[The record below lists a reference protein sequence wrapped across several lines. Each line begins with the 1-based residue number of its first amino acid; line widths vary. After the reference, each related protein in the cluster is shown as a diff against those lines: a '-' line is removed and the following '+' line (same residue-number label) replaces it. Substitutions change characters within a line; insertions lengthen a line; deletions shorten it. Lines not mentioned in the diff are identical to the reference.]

1 MSRDPSPRRE
11 RSASPADSPRVS
23 RKRSPE
29 SRSPSPPARRV
40 RPSSP
45 GPAGRDGAPSLPR
58 LQDVDP
64 VRLRERERQMRAM
77 QEAEGSRAP
86 ISIKPKVDPA
96 AEVKKMALT
105 RGGGTYIPPHRLRA
119 MMAEQAQDDQEGE
132 DYQRLTWEALRKS
145 INGLINKVNTANI
158 KLIVPQLFG
167 ENLIRGKGLFVRSV
181 MRAQASSLP
190 FTPIFASL
198 VAIIN
203 TKLPQVG
210 ELLLHR
216 LIHQFRRSYK
226 RNDKPTMTATTTFL
240 AHLVNQQ
247 VAHEVLALQML
258 VLLLE
263 RPTDDS
269 VEIAVSFMREV
280 GAFLAEHSARAN
292 NGIFDRFRTILNE
305 SGIDKRV
312 QYMVEVLFQVR
323 KDKYK
328 DNPIIPEGL
337 DLVEEEDMIT
347 HRISLDDE
355 VTVQETLNIF
365 KFDPNFKENEEAY
378 AEIKRE
384 ILGDSDDEEGSGD
397 EGDTE
402 EGSDEESEID
412 DGIKADGTVDVHDQ
426 TGANLVNLRRT
437 IYLTIM
443 SALDFE
449 EATHKLLKL
458 DIAPGQEVEL
468 CNMVIECCSQERTF
482 SKFYGLMGERFCKI
496 NQVWAT
502 AYEQCFVN
510 YYATIHRY
518 ETNRLRNIA
527 RFFGHLLMTD
537 AMSWTVLEAVKMNE
551 DDTTSSSRIFVKILF
566 QEMLEGMGLKR
577 LVDRF
582 KDESL
587 QPYLGNVF
595 PIDNPKNT
603 RFSINFFTA
612 IGLGAITENM
622 REHLKKMPA
631 LLLEQQRR
639 AQVTGGGAS
648 SSSDSDS
655 SSSLSSSSLSESSDY
670 SSDDSRYPRRKS
682 SRRSPSPRRGRS
694 RSRSYDSRDRSRS
707 RSRARSYDSRS
718 RSRTPSRSPPPRRG
732 GGRDRSPPYSRSP
745 PPRSTRRRSPSYSRS
760 PPTRRRGDSP
770 PRRRDQSPTPP
781 PRDSAPKRD
790 FRHPDRRFDDDD
802 RRDGPSGGG
811 GGGGRDFRHPDRRFD
826 GPPAPPRGG
835 GVGYGPRAG
844 AGGGRER
851 DGGWGARR

>member
-1 MSRDPSPRRE
+1 M
-11 RSASPADSPRVS
+11 SASPERRA
-23 RKRSPE
+23 
-29 SRSPSPPARRV
+29 SRSPNPPTARL
-40 RPSSP
+40 PDHD
-45 GPAGRDGAPSLPR
+45 RDR
-58 LQDVDP
+58 Q
-64 VRLRERERQMRAM
+64 RERERQRAA
-77 QEAEGSRAP
+77 QQQLAHATDAPAAPVRDDLAAAQASRAVN
-86 ISIKPKVDPA
+86 SRA
-96 AEVKKMALT
+96 
-105 RGGGTYIPPHRLRA
+105 GGAYVPPHRLRA
-119 MMAEQAQDDQEGE
+119 MLAEQAQNDNEGE
-132 DYQRLTWEALRKS
+132 DYQRLTWDALRKS
-145 INGLINKVNTANI
+145 INGLINKVNVANI
-158 KLIVPQLFG
+158 KLIVPELFG

-198 VAIIN
+198 VAIVN

-240 AHLVNQQ
+240 AQLVNQQ

-280 GAFLAEHSARAN
+280 GAFLAENSARAN

-305 SGIDKRV
+305 SAIDKRV

-347 HRISLDDE
+347 HRVSLDDE
-355 VTVQETLNIF
+355 VQVQEMLNVY
-365 KFDPNFKENEEAY
+365 KYDPNFKENEEAY
-378 AEIKRE
+378 AQIKYE
-384 ILGDSDDEEGSGD
+384 ILGSDDEDGSGD

-402 EGSDEESEID
+402 ESASDDESEVD

-426 TGANLVNLRRT
+426 TGANVVNLRRT

-496 NQVWAT
+496 NQTWAN
-502 AYEQCFVN
+502 AYEQCFIN

-527 RFFGHLLMTD
+527 RFFGHLMMTD
-537 AMSWTVLEAVKMNE
+537 GIPWTVLDTVKMNE
-551 DDTTSSSRIFVKILF
+551 DDTTSSSRIFIKIMF
-566 QEMLEGMGLKR
+566 QEMVEGMGLKN
-577 LVDRF
+577 VVERF
-582 KDESL
+582 QDKALE
-587 QPYLGNVF
+587 PFLGNIF
-595 PIDNPKNT
+595 PINNPRNT
-603 RFSINFFTA
+603 RFSINFFTS
-612 IGLGAITENM
+612 IGLGAITEGM

-631 LLLEQQRR
+631 LMLEQQRR
-639 AQVTGGGAS
+639 QQLAAGGS

-670 SSDDSRYPRRKS
+670 SSDDSRNRRPKRRDS
-682 SRRSPSPRRGRS
+682 RSPSRSRS
-694 RSRSYDSRDRSRS
+694 RSRSYDSRDRSVS
-707 RSRARSYDSRS
+707 RSPPPRRRGRSPSYSRSPSPRRGARRARSYDSRS
-718 RSRTPSRSPPPRRG
+718 PSPPPRRG
-732 GGRDRSPPYSRSP
+732 GGRS
-745 PPRSTRRRSPSYSRS
+745 RSPSYSRS
-760 PPTRRRGDSP
+760 PSPRSRGANGGGGPP
-770 PRRRDQSPTPP
+770 PRRRDSYGDARRLPSPPPPARRRGSPTPERNGP
-781 PRDSAPKRD
+781 AAAPAPKRE
-790 FRHPDRRFDDDD
+790 FVHPDRMRLA
-802 RRDGPSGGG
+802 GQTLGGG
-811 GGGGRDFRHPDRRFD
+811 GGGGMNGPPAGGRDFRHPDRQFD
-826 GPPAPPRGG
+826 GGRGPPRGG
-835 GVGYGPRAG
+835 G
-844 AGGGRER
+844 GGGDRAH
-851 DGGWGARR
+851 DGGWGRR

>member
-77 QEAEGSRAP
+77 QEVEGSRAP

-181 MRAQASSLP
+181 TRAQASSLP

-402 EGSDEESEID
+402 EGSDEESEVD

-426 TGANLVNLRRT
+426 TGANIVNLRRT

-670 SSDDSRYPRRKS
+670 SDDSRYPRRKS

-694 RSRSYDSRDRSRS
+694 LAAAHGL
-707 RSRARSYDSRS
+707 ARLLAPLPLATIAAAHP
-718 RSRTPSRSPPPRRG
+718 RTPALLLPVALAAALLRTLALPLPVAAATRLEGGATSLRR
-732 GGRDRSPPYSRSP
+732 RLRA
-745 PPRSTRRRSPSYSRS
+745 TRRRPSATSVT
-760 PPTRRRGDSP
+760 PTGASTTMTGGTGPAQAVEAAEAVEGTSGIRTGGSMGPLLRLVVAASGTVLGQEEEVVVAAVDASGTEDGD
-770 PRRRDQSPTPP
+770 Q
-781 PRDSAPKRD
+781 
-790 FRHPDRRFDDDD
+790 
-802 RRDGPSGGG
+802 GGEG
-811 GGGGRDFRHPDRRFD
+811 CE
-826 GPPAPPRGG
+826 AS
-835 GVGYGPRAG
+835 
-844 AGGGRER
+844 
-851 DGGWGARR
+851 